1 MDWTRI
7 LANVVGELFH
17 PVTAAYAIAA
27 IGLNVHFGLTG
38 LLNMGQAGFMLIGA
52 YGFAITTLAGH
63 SAAMGLLV
71 AIAAS
76 TVFALLLG
84 MPTLRLRGDYLAI
97 VTIAA
102 AEIVRLI
109 GRSTSMTWLTGGN
122 AGIAGDGFK
131 NSFHATCLLPDGNST
146 ILWWTYPNC
155 YSNSWWLRIVA
166 WTLVGLLCLLVWRLT
181 RSPWGRVLKGIR
193 EDEDAVRSLGKSVY
207 SYKMQSL
214 ILGGGLGALGGVIF
228 VLPQAVQ
235 ADSMGRPTTFFVWT
249 LLLLG
254 GAATVFGPV
263 IGSMLLWAVLMLIK
277 TVLRDVVPSTVLR
290 TEQIEMFS
298 FIVVGLTLM
307 LLVIFRPQG
316 ILGDKKELSINVR

>member
-1 MDWTRI
+1 MDFTRI
-7 LANVVGELFH
+7 LANVVGELFA

-63 SAAMGLLV
+63 SALMGLLV
-71 AIAAS
+71 GLAAS
-76 TVFALLLG
+76 TLFALLLG

-131 NSFHATCLLPDGNST
+131 NPFHATCLLPPGNTT
-146 ILWWTYPNC
+146 ILWWTYSNC

-166 WTLVGLLCLLVWRLT
+166 WVLVGLFCLLVWRLM

-214 ILGGGLGALGGVIF
+214 VLGGALGAIGGIIF

-263 IGSMLLWAVLMLIK
+263 LGSMLLWAALMLIK
-277 TVLRDVVPSTVLR
+277 SVMREVIPSTVLR
-290 TEQIEMFS
+290 TEQIEAFS
-298 FIVVGLTLM
+298 FVAVGVTLM
-307 LLVIFRPQG
+307 LLIIFRPQG
-316 ILGDKKELSINVR
+316 ILGDKKELAINVR

>member
-1 MDWTRI
+1 PTCATPARCSSSFSSCSCDPRASWAARSASADGRHQMDWTRI
-7 LANVVGELFH
+7 LANVVGEFFH

-71 AIAAS
+71 GLVAS
-76 TVFALLLG
+76 TLFALLLG

-109 GRSTSMTWLTGGN
+109 GRSTSMTGITGGN

-131 NSFHATCLLPDGNST
+131 NAFHATCLLPEGRT
-146 ILWWTYPNC
+146 TVLWWDYPNC

-166 WTLVGLLCLLVWRLT
+166 WVLVGLFCLLVWRLT
-181 RSPWGRVLKGIR
+181 RSPWG
-193 EDEDAVRSLGKSVY
+193 
-207 SYKMQSL
+207 
-214 ILGGGLGALGGVIF
+214 
-228 VLPQAVQ
+228 
-235 ADSMGRPTTFFVWT
+235 
-249 LLLLG
+249 
-254 GAATVFGPV
+254 
-263 IGSMLLWAVLMLIK
+263 
-277 TVLRDVVPSTVLR
+277 
-290 TEQIEMFS
+290 
-298 FIVVGLTLM
+298 
-307 LLVIFRPQG
+307 
-316 ILGDKKELSINVR
+316 

>member
-1 MDWTRI
+1 MDWTSI
-7 LANVVGELFH
+7 LANVAGELFH
-17 PVTAAYAIAA
+17 PVTAAYVIAA

-52 YGFAITTLAGH
+52 YGFAITTLAGS
-63 SAAMGLLV
+63 SALTGFLV
-71 AIAAS
+71 GMAAA
-76 TVFALLLG
+76 VLFALLLG

-131 NSFHATCLLPDGNST
+131 NAFHATCLLPEGSTT
-146 ILWWTYPNC
+146 ILFWTYSNC

-166 WTLVGLLCLLVWRLT
+166 WVLVALLCLLVWRLM

-214 ILGGGLGALGGVIF
+214 ILGGCMGALGGIVF

-263 IGSMLLWAVLMLIK
+263 LGSMLLWSSLMLIK
-277 TVLRDVVPSTVLR
+277 SVMRDVIPATVLR
-290 TEQIEMFS
+290 TEQIESFS
-298 FIVVGLTLM
+298 FVVVGVTLM
-307 LLVIFRPQG
+307 MLIIFRPQG